1 MMFNKLYSKS
11 GFLRDLAFKK
21 LFLETPQLLN
31 YVYNY
36 TLELLD
42 LPIDDSIYLLDN
54 NVNDNINIKNRESDL
69 LYESNNYLVNI
80 EGNCQTSI
88 SVNLKNLSYLCA
100 LLLRQIKPG
109 ETDKIKKIL
118 QININNES
126 PFKTK
131 KFINITRLID
141 SITNEIRNEEFFII
155 DFNLENSYNM
165 TYNEIASLPGDDPRK
180 IFYVFTSENND
191 KYYELY
197 KNNKL
202 GQLILRRM
210 EYMIENF
217 DAIFYYDRD
226 KFNEQ
231 VAKEVGFEEGKTA
244 GIEIGKNEGI
254 EIGKTAGIE
263 IGKNVGMAIGKKET
277 ILKMLNSGMPEL
289 DILKYLGITESDL
302 EEIKKCK

>member
-1 MMFNKLYSKS
+1 MFNNLYSNS
-11 GFLRDLAFKK
+11 GFLLDLAFKK
-21 LFLETPQLLN
+21 IFLETPQLLN

-42 LPIDDSIYLLDN
+42 LPIDDSIHLLDN
-54 NVNDNINIKNRESDL
+54 NVNDNINVKNRESDL
-69 LYESNNYLVNI
+69 LYESDNYLINI
-80 EGNCQTSI
+80 EGNSQTSV

-100 LLLRQIKPG
+100 LLLRQVKPG
-109 ETDKIKKIL
+109 DADKVKKVL
-118 QININNES
+118 QININNKS

-131 KFINITRLID
+131 NFINITELID
-141 SITNEIRNEEFFII
+141 SITNEVRNELFFIV

-210 EYMIENF
+210 EYMVENF

-244 GIEIGKNEGI
+244 GIEIGKSE
-254 EIGKTAGIE
+254 GIE

-289 DILKYLGITESDL
+289 DIMKYLGITESDL
-302 EEIKKCK
+302 EEIKKYK

>member
-1 MMFNKLYSKS
+1 MFNNLYSNS
-11 GFLRDLAFKK
+11 GFLLDLAFKK
-21 LFLETPQLLN
+21 IFLETPQLLN

-42 LPIDDSIYLLDN
+42 LPIDDSIHLLDN

-69 LYESNNYLVNI
+69 LYESDNYLINI
-80 EGNCQTSI
+80 EGNSQTSV

-109 ETDKIKKIL
+109 AKDKIKKIL

-165 TYNEIASLPGDDPRK
+165 TYNEIDSLPDDDPKK

-210 EYMIENF
+210 EYMVENF

-244 GIEIGKNEGI
+244 GIEIGKNV
-254 EIGKTAGIE
+254 GK
-263 IGKNVGMAIGKKET
+263 AIGKKET

-302 EEIKKCK
+302 EEIKKYK

>member
-1 MMFNKLYSKS
+1 MFNNLYSNS
-11 GFLRDLAFKK
+11 GFLLDLAFKK
-21 LFLETPQLLN
+21 IFLETPQLLN
-31 YVYNY
+31 FVYNY

-42 LPIDDSIYLLDN
+42 LPIDDSIHLLDN

-69 LYESNNYLVNI
+69 LYESDNYLINI
-80 EGNCQTSI
+80 EGNSQTSV

-100 LLLRQIKPG
+100 LLLRQVKPG
-109 ETDKIKKIL
+109 DVDKVKKVL
-118 QININNES
+118 QININNKS

-131 KFINITRLID
+131 NFINITELID
-141 SITNEIRNEEFFII
+141 SITNEVRNELFFIV

-165 TYNEIASLPGDDPRK
+165 TYNEISSLPGDDPRK

-210 EYMIENF
+210 EYMVENF

-244 GIEIGKNEGI
+244 G
-254 EIGKTAGIE
+254 
-263 IGKNVGMAIGKKET
+263 MAIGIDKGKKEI
-277 ILKMLNSGMPEL
+277 ILNLLKAGMNEL
-289 DILKYLGITESDL
+289 DIMKYLGITESDL

>member
-1 MMFNKLYSKS
+1 MFNNLYSNS
-11 GFLRDLAFKK
+11 GFLLDLAFKK
-21 LFLETPQLLN
+21 IFLETPQLLN
-31 YVYNY
+31 FVYNY

-42 LPIDDSIYLLDN
+42 LPIDDSIHLLDN

-80 EGNCQTSI
+80 EGNCQTSV

-100 LLLRQIKPG
+100 LLLRQVKPG
-109 ETDKIKKIL
+109 DADKVKKVL
-118 QININNES
+118 QININNKS

-131 KFINITRLID
+131 NFINITELID
-141 SITNEIRNEEFFII
+141 SITNEVRNELFFIV
-155 DFNLENSYNM
+155 DFNLENSYNT

-210 EYMIENF
+210 EYMVENF

-244 GIEIGKNEGI
+244 G
-254 EIGKTAGIE
+254 
-263 IGKNVGMAIGKKET
+263 MAIGIDKGKKEI
-277 ILKMLNSGMPEL
+277 ILNLLKAGMNEL
-289 DILKYLGITESDL
+289 DIMKYLGITESDL

>member
-1 MMFNKLYSKS
+1 MFNKLYSKS

-21 LFLETPQLLN
+21 IFLETPQLLN

-42 LPIDDSIYLLDN
+42 LPIDNSIHLLDN

-69 LYESNNYLVNI
+69 LYESDNYLINI
-80 EGNCQTSI
+80 EGNSQTSV

-100 LLLRQIKPG
+100 LLLRQVKPG
-109 ETDKIKKIL
+109 DADKVKKVL
-118 QININNES
+118 QININNKS

-131 KFINITRLID
+131 NFINITELID
-141 SITNEIRNEEFFII
+141 SITNEVRNELFFIV

-210 EYMIENF
+210 EYMVENF

-226 KFNEQ
+226 KFNVQ

-244 GIEIGKNEGI
+244 GIEIGKTE
-254 EIGKTAGIE
+254 
-263 IGKNVGMAIGKKET
+263 GMAIGIDKGKKEI
-277 ILKMLNSGMPEL
+277 ILNLLKAGMNEL
-289 DILKYLGITESDL
+289 DIMKYLGITESDL
-302 EEIKKCK
+302 EEIKKYK

>member
-1 MMFNKLYSKS
+1 MFNNLYSNS
-11 GFLRDLAFKK
+11 GFLLDLAFKK
-21 LFLETPQLLN
+21 IFLETPQLLN

-42 LPIDDSIYLLDN
+42 LPIDDSIHLLDN

-69 LYESNNYLVNI
+69 LYESDNYLINI
-80 EGNCQTSI
+80 EGNSQTSV

-100 LLLRQIKPG
+100 LLLRQVKPG
-109 ETDKIKKIL
+109 DADKVKKVL
-118 QININNES
+118 QININNKS

-131 KFINITRLID
+131 NFINITELID
-141 SITNEIRNEEFFII
+141 SITNEVRNELFFIV

-210 EYMIENF
+210 EYMVENF

-244 GIEIGKNEGI
+244 GIEIGKSE
-254 EIGKTAGIE
+254 GIE

-302 EEIKKCK
+302 EEIKKYK

>member
-1 MMFNKLYSKS
+1 MFNNLYSNS
-11 GFLRDLAFKK
+11 GFLLDLAFKK
-21 LFLETPQLLN
+21 IFLETPQLLN

-42 LPIDDSIYLLDN
+42 LPIDNSIHLLDN

-69 LYESNNYLVNI
+69 LYESDNYLVNI

-141 SITNEIRNEEFFII
+141 SITNEIRNGEFFIV

-197 KNNKL
+197 KNSKL
-202 GQLILRRM
+202 GQLMLRRM

-217 DAIFYYDRD
+217 DAIFYYDKE

-231 VAKEVGFEEGKTA
+231 IAEEAGYKKGKTA
-244 GIEIGKNEGI
+244 GIEIGKSE
-254 EIGKTAGIE
+254 GIE
-263 IGKNVGMAIGKKET
+263 IGKNVGIVIGKKET

-302 EEIKKCK
+302 EEITKCK

>member
-1 MMFNKLYSKS
+1 MFNNLYSNS
-11 GFLRDLAFKK
+11 GFLLDLAFKK
-21 LFLETPQLLN
+21 IFLETPQLLN

-42 LPIDDSIYLLDN
+42 LPIDDSIHLLDN

-69 LYESNNYLVNI
+69 LYESDNYLINI
-80 EGNCQTSI
+80 EGNSQTSV

-100 LLLRQIKPG
+100 LLLRQVKPG
-109 ETDKIKKIL
+109 DADKVKKVL
-118 QININNES
+118 QININNKS

-131 KFINITRLID
+131 NFINITELID
-141 SITNEIRNEEFFII
+141 SITNEVRNELFFIV

-210 EYMIENF
+210 EYMVENF
-217 DAIFYYDRD
+217 DAIFYYDKD

-231 VAKEVGFEEGKTA
+231 VAREVGFEK
-244 GIEIGKNEGI
+244 GKNE
-254 EIGKTAGIE
+254 E
-263 IGKNVGMAIGKKET
+263 KKEI
-277 ILKMLNSGMPEL
+277 ILRMLNSKMSDS
-289 DILKYLGITESDL
+289 DIIKYSNVTESEL
-302 EEIKKCK
+302 ENIKKSIGK

>member
-1 MMFNKLYSKS
+1 MIFNKLYSKS
-11 GFLRDLAFKK
+11 EFLRDLAFKK
-21 LFLETPQLLN
+21 MFLETPQLLN

-36 TLELLD
+36 ALDLLD
-42 LPIDDSIYLLDN
+42 LPIDDSIRLLDN
-54 NVNDNINIKNRESDL
+54 NLNDNINIKNRESDL

-141 SITNEIRNEEFFII
+141 SITNEIRNGEFFIV

-210 EYMIENF
+210 EYMVENF

-244 GIEIGKNEGI
+244 GIEIGK
-254 EIGKTAGIE
+254 TAGIE
-263 IGKNVGMAIGKKET
+263 IGKTEGMAIGIDKGKKEI
-277 ILKMLNSGMPEL
+277 ILNLLKAGMNEL
-289 DILKYLGITESDL
+289 DIMKYLGITESDL
-302 EEIKKCK
+302 EKIKKCK

>member
-1 MMFNKLYSKS
+1 MFNNLYSNS
-11 GFLRDLAFKK
+11 GFLLDLAFKK
-21 LFLETPQLLN
+21 IFLETPQLLN

-42 LPIDDSIYLLDN
+42 LPLDDSIHLLDN

-69 LYESNNYLVNI
+69 LYESDNYLVNI

-202 GQLILRRM
+202 GQLMLRRM
-210 EYMIENF
+210 EYMVENF

-231 VAKEVGFEEGKTA
+231 VVKEVGFEEGKTA
-244 GIEIGKNEGI
+244 G
-254 EIGKTAGIE
+254 
-263 IGKNVGMAIGKKET
+263 MAIGIDKGKKEI
-277 ILKMLNSGMPEL
+277 ILNLLKAGMNEL
-289 DILKYLGITESDL
+289 DIMKYLGITESDL
-302 EEIKKCK
+302 EEIKKYK

>member
-1 MMFNKLYSKS
+1 MFNKLYSKS

-165 TYNEIASLPGDDPRK
+165 TYNEIASLPDDDPRK

-217 DAIFYYDRD
+217 DAIFYYDKE

-244 GIEIGKNEGI
+244 GIEIGKSE
-254 EIGKTAGIE
+254 GIE

-302 EEIKKCK
+302 EEIKKYK

>member
-1 MMFNKLYSKS
+1 MFNNLYSNS
-11 GFLRDLAFKK
+11 GFLLDLAFKK
-21 LFLETPQLLN
+21 IFLETPQLLN

-42 LPIDDSIYLLDN
+42 LPIDDSIHLLDN

-69 LYESNNYLVNI
+69 LYESDNYLINI
-80 EGNCQTSI
+80 EGNSQTSV

-100 LLLRQIKPG
+100 LLLRQVKPG
-109 ETDKIKKIL
+109 DADKVKKVL
-118 QININNES
+118 QININNKS

-131 KFINITRLID
+131 NFINITELID
-141 SITNEIRNEEFFII
+141 SITNEVRNELFFIV

-210 EYMIENF
+210 EYMVENF

-244 GIEIGKNEGI
+244 GMVIGIDK
-254 EIGKTAGIE
+254 
-263 IGKNVGMAIGKKET
+263 GKKEI
-277 ILKMLNSGMPEL
+277 ILNLLKAGMNEL
-289 DILKYLGITESDL
+289 DIMKYLGITESDL

>member
-1 MMFNKLYSKS
+1 MFNNLYSNS
-11 GFLRDLAFKK
+11 GFLLDLAFKK
-21 LFLETPQLLN
+21 IFLETPQLLN

-36 TLELLD
+36 TLELLE
-42 LPIDDSIYLLDN
+42 LPIDDSIHLLDN
-54 NVNDNINIKNRESDL
+54 NLNDNINIKNRESDL
-69 LYESNNYLVNI
+69 LYESDNYLINI
-80 EGNCQTSI
+80 EGNSQTSV

-100 LLLRQIKPG
+100 LLLRQVKPG
-109 ETDKIKKIL
+109 DADKVKKVL
-118 QININNES
+118 QININNKS

-131 KFINITRLID
+131 NFINITELID
-141 SITNEIRNEEFFII
+141 SITNEVRNELFFIV

-165 TYNEIASLPGDDPRK
+165 TYNEIASLPGDDSRK

-197 KNNKL
+197 KNSKL
-202 GQLILRRM
+202 GQLMLRRM

-217 DAIFYYDRD
+217 DAIFYYDKE

-244 GIEIGKNEGI
+244 GIEIGKN
-254 EIGKTAGIE
+254 
-263 IGKNVGMAIGKKET
+263 VGMVIGKKET

-289 DILKYLGITESDL
+289 DILKYLGITKSDL
-302 EEIKKCK
+302 EEIKKYK

>member
-1 MMFNKLYSKS
+1 MFNNLYSNS
-11 GFLRDLAFKK
+11 GFLLDLAFKK
-21 LFLETPQLLN
+21 IFLETPQLLN

-42 LPIDDSIYLLDN
+42 LPIDDSIHLLDN

-69 LYESNNYLVNI
+69 LYESDNYLINI
-80 EGNCQTSI
+80 EGNSQTSV

-100 LLLRQIKPG
+100 LLLRQVKSG
-109 ETDKIKKIL
+109 DADKVKKVL
-118 QININNES
+118 QININNKS

-131 KFINITRLID
+131 NFINITELID
-141 SITNEIRNEEFFII
+141 SITNEVRNELFFIV

-210 EYMIENF
+210 EYMVENF

-244 GIEIGKNEGI
+244 GID
-254 EIGKTAGIE
+254 IGKTAGIV
-263 IGKNVGMAIGKKET
+263 IGKTEGMAIGIDKGKKEI
-277 ILKMLNSGMPEL
+277 ILNLLKAGMNEL
-289 DILKYLGITESDL
+289 DIMKYLGITESGL

>member
-1 MMFNKLYSKS
+1 MYFYKLYSES
-11 GFLRDLAFKK
+11 GFIRDLAFKK
-21 LFLETPQLLN
+21 LFLETPEFLTFVYEYSLQLLGFPFDD
-31 YVYNY
+31 
-36 TLELLD
+36 T
-42 LPIDDSIYLLDN
+42 IDLLDN

-109 ETDKIKKIL
+109 AKDKIKKIL

-165 TYNEIASLPGDDPRK
+165 TYNEIDSLPDDDPKK

-197 KNNKL
+197 KNSKL
-202 GQLILRRM
+202 GQLMLRRM
-210 EYMIENF
+210 ENMIENF

-244 GIEIGKNEGI
+244 GIEIGKSE
-254 EIGKTAGIE
+254 GIE

-289 DILKYLGITESDL
+289 DIMKYLGITESDL
-302 EEIKKCK
+302 EEIKKYK

>member
-1 MMFNKLYSKS
+1 MFNNLYSNS
-11 GFLRDLAFKK
+11 GFLLDLAFKK
-21 LFLETPQLLN
+21 IFLETPQLFN

-42 LPIDDSIYLLDN
+42 LPIDDSIHLLDN

-69 LYESNNYLVNI
+69 LYESDNYLINI
-80 EGNCQTSI
+80 EGNSQTSV

-100 LLLRQIKPG
+100 LLLRQVKPG
-109 ETDKIKKIL
+109 DADKVKKVL
-118 QININNES
+118 QININNKS

-131 KFINITRLID
+131 NFINITELID
-141 SITNEIRNEEFFII
+141 SITNEVRNELFFIV

-210 EYMIENF
+210 EYMVENF

-244 GIEIGKNEGI
+244 GMTIGIDK
-254 EIGKTAGIE
+254 
-263 IGKNVGMAIGKKET
+263 GKKEI
-277 ILKMLNSGMPEL
+277 ILNLLKAGMNEL
-289 DILKYLGITESDL
+289 DIMKYLGITESDL
-302 EEIKKCK
+302 EEIKKYK

>member
-1 MMFNKLYSKS
+1 MFEKLYSKS
-11 GFLRDLAFKK
+11 GFLRDVAFKK

-31 YVYNY
+31 FVYNY
-36 TLELLD
+36 ALDLLD
-42 LPIDDSIYLLDN
+42 LPIDDSIHLLDN
-54 NVNDNINIKNRESDL
+54 NLNNNINIKNRESDL
-69 LYESNNYLVNI
+69 LYESDNYLVNI

-100 LLLRQIKPG
+100 LLLRQVKPG
-109 ETDKIKKIL
+109 EIDKVKKIL
-118 QININNES
+118 QVNINNES

-131 KFINITRLID
+131 NFINITRLID
-141 SITNEIRNEEFFII
+141 SITNEIRNEEFFIM

-165 TYNEIASLPGDDPRK
+165 TYNEIDSLPDDDPKK
-180 IFYVFTSENND
+180 IFYVFTVENND

-197 KNNKL
+197 KNSEL
-202 GQLILRRM
+202 GQLMLRRM

-217 DAIFYYDRD
+217 DTIFYYDKE

-231 VAKEVGFEEGKTA
+231 IAEEA
-244 GIEIGKNEGI
+244 GYKK
-254 EIGKTAGIE
+254 GKTAGIE
-263 IGKNVGMAIGKKET
+263 IGKNVGKNEGMVIGKKET

-289 DILKYLGITESDL
+289 DILKYLGITKSDL

>member
-1 MMFNKLYSKS
+1 
-11 GFLRDLAFKK
+11 
-21 LFLETPQLLN
+21 
-31 YVYNY
+31 
-36 TLELLD
+36 
-42 LPIDDSIYLLDN
+42 
-54 NVNDNINIKNRESDL
+54 
-69 LYESNNYLVNI
+69 
-80 EGNCQTSI
+80 
-88 SVNLKNLSYLCA
+88 
-100 LLLRQIKPG
+100 
-109 ETDKIKKIL
+109 
-118 QININNES
+118 
-126 PFKTK
+126 
-131 KFINITRLID
+131 
-141 SITNEIRNEEFFII
+141 
-155 DFNLENSYNM
+155 M
-165 TYNEIASLPGDDPRK
+165 TYNEIDSLPDDDPKK

-244 GIEIGKNEGI
+244 GIEIGKSE
-254 EIGKTAGIE
+254 GIE

-289 DILKYLGITESDL
+289 DIMKYLGITESDL
-302 EEIKKCK
+302 EEIKKYK

>member
-1 MMFNKLYSKS
+1 MFNNLYSNS
-11 GFLRDLAFKK
+11 GFLLDLAFKK
-21 LFLETPQLLN
+21 IFLETPQLLN

-42 LPIDDSIYLLDN
+42 LPIDDSIHLLDN

-69 LYESNNYLVNI
+69 LYESDNYLINI
-80 EGNCQTSI
+80 EGNCQTSV

-100 LLLRQIKPG
+100 LLLRQVKPG
-109 ETDKIKKIL
+109 DADKVKKVL
-118 QININNES
+118 QININNKS

-131 KFINITRLID
+131 NFINITELID
-141 SITNEIRNEEFFII
+141 SITNEVRNELFFIV

-210 EYMIENF
+210 EYMVENF

-244 GIEIGKNEGI
+244 G
-254 EIGKTAGIE
+254 
-263 IGKNVGMAIGKKET
+263 MAIGIDKGKKEI
-277 ILKMLNSGMPEL
+277 ILNLLKAGMNEL
-289 DILKYLGITESDL
+289 DIMKYLGITESDL